1 MAQPSAQT
9 IGVSAR
15 YRIYLSSS
23 PIICLADALSAL
35 VRLVT
40 ISLYFKTSPLK
51 ASHLVVFEWSATVT
65 SGEEE
70 EKEPQNHTWP
80 RWLFF
85 VMGPLPA
92 AIKLAS
98 FTGLPWTKTWGM
110 IFASSF
116 LVIEFITLLSRSNVS
131 ELNETVLKMMGL
143 WDRTTNAP
151 VEPEKIDEATCQSYK
166 YISKRLNIFDRI
178 LFALSQLSHGA
189 LLVWAVNK
197 LWMPALSSLCYSNLF
212 DWIADVFKCIMA
224 LLFLLSL
231 MFHVVLRCAK
241 CSLTIIN
248 PVVVRT
254 FQVFFVST
262 LFLPQK
268 EQTCA
273 LAEAN
278 PSSSFIPPPPNWLW
292 LSRWASACRVWF
304 YLFALHYI
312 CWKGMERIIKRWPGV
327 ARALLIQPKT
337 REEKEAE
344 IPQAGEQHDEGYVE
358 GLDFERWRAQ
368 GVRQRMQELRAEARA
383 VVVGSPLKDDLL
395 VDDGAWFSLVLFLM
409 TLVVCVLWYGFI
421 YDSTG
426 TINPSWT
433 DVFG

>member
-1 MAQPSAQT
+1 MAQPSAQI

-40 ISLYFKTSPLK
+40 TSLYFKTSPLK
-51 ASHLVVFEWSATVT
+51 ASHLVVFERSATVT

-70 EKEPQNHTWP
+70 EKEPQNHTLP

-116 LVIEFITLLSRSNVS
+116 LVMEIITLLSQSNVS
-131 ELNETVLKMMGL
+131 KLNETILKMMGL
-143 WDRTTNAP
+143 WDGTMKAP
-151 VEPEKIDEATCQSYK
+151 FEPEKIDEAAYQSYK
-166 YISKRLNIFDRI
+166 YISKRLNTFDRI

-189 LLVWAVNK
+189 LLIWAVNK
-197 LWMPALSSLCYSNLF
+197 LWMPALSSMCYLNMF
-212 DWIADVFKCIMA
+212 DWIVKMFKSTMA

-231 MFHVVLRCAK
+231 IFLVVLRCAK

-248 PVVVRT
+248 RVVVRT
-254 FQVFFVST
+254 FQVFIVSI

-268 EQTCA
+268 ESTCA

-278 PSSSFIPPPPNWLW
+278 PSSSFIPPPPNWL
-292 LSRWASACRVWF
+292 LIDRGASACRVWF

-312 CWKGMERIIKRWPGV
+312 CWKGMEWIIKRWPGV
-327 ARALLIQPKT
+327 ARALLIQPNTK
-337 REEKEAE
+337 EEKEAE
-344 IPQAGEQHDEGYVE
+344 IPQTGEQRDEGYVE
-358 GLDFERWRAQ
+358 GLDVERWRAK
-368 GVRQRMQELRAEARA
+368 GVRQRMEELRAEARA
-383 VVVGSPLKDDLL
+383 AVVESPFKDGYL
-395 VDDGAWFSLVLFLM
+395 VDDGAWSSLVFFLM
-409 TLVVCVLWYGFI
+409 TLVVCVLWYAFI

>member
-1 MAQPSAQT
+1 MAQPSAQI
-9 IGVSAR
+9 IGVSAP

-40 ISLYFKTSPLK
+40 ISLFFKTSPLK
-51 ASHLVVFEWSATVT
+51 ASHLVVFERPATVI

-98 FTGLPWTKTWGM
+98 FTGLLWTKTWGM
-110 IFASSF
+110 IFAASF
-116 LVIEFITLLSRSNVS
+116 LVMEIITLLSRSNVS
-131 ELNETVLKMMGL
+131 ESNETVLKMMGL
-143 WDRTTNAP
+143 WDGTTNAP
-151 VEPEKIDEATCQSYK
+151 FEPEKIDEAAYQSYK
-166 YISKRLNIFDRI
+166 YISKRLNTFDRI

-189 LLVWAVNK
+189 LLIWAVNK
-197 LWMPALSSLCYSNLF
+197 LWMPAQSAMCYSNLF
-212 DWIADVFKCIMA
+212 DWIVKMFKSTMT

-231 MFHVVLRCAK
+231 IFFVVLSCAK
-241 CSLTIIN
+241 WSLTIISR
-248 PVVVRT
+248 VVVRS
-254 FQVFFVST
+254 FQVSIVST

-268 EQTCA
+268 EQTCS

-278 PSSSFIPPPPNWLW
+278 PSSSFIPPPPNWLH
-292 LSRWASACRVWF
+292 RGASVCMVWV
-304 YLFALHYI
+304 YLLALHYI
-312 CWKGMERIIKRWPGV
+312 CWKGMEWIIKRWPGV

-337 REEKEAE
+337 KEQKEAE
-344 IPQAGEQHDEGYVE
+344 IPQTAEQRDERYVG
-358 GLDFERWRAQ
+358 GLDVERWRAQ

-383 VVVGSPLKDDLL
+383 VVVGSPLKDDYL

-409 TLVVCVLWYGFI
+409 TLVVCVLWYAFI